1 MKAPTAT
8 APAVQPPAPH
18 RLLWVL
24 GCAALLSACAA
35 GPRYVKPSVDMP
47 VSWQLQAPWRTARP
61 ADAQAK
67 GPWWERFGDADLNAL
82 QAQALKANQ
91 TLAAAQA
98 RLQQARAV
106 VNQNAA
112 SQLPQ
117 VSLGTKVS
125 ELRISANRPLTN
137 YNAPNWSTLQN
148 DYSMVLSA
156 SYEADLWGR
165 VQSLVDGATASAEQ
179 VAADLENTRL
189 VLAADVAINY
199 FNLRALD
206 LELDVV
212 RRALALQQSSLA
224 LANHRRDAGSAS
236 GLDVAQQ
243 QALLDTT
250 LTQVDV
256 LQRQRAVLEH
266 ALATLTGTPAPS
278 FQLPV
283 RLVTLKPPAIPP
295 GIPSDVLERRPDVA
309 SAERAMAAAN
319 AQIGVAQAAFYPS
332 VIFGPSFGN
341 DSRKWATVFS
351 APSVLWSLGVSATQT
366 LFDGGRIS
374 ANVDFSRAGYDLTVA
389 NYRRVVLTA
398 MQEVEDG
405 LSSVNALDR
414 AIAQAQRAVESN
426 RRVMGIAQVRY
437 EGGVSNYQDM
447 ITAQQ
452 ALLNSERLATQ
463 LLGQRQLASVS
474 LIKALGG
481 DWHANPTATAQQV
494 DAAATR

>member
-1 MKAPTAT
+1 MKARRIASPWV
-8 APAVQPPAPH
+8 PS
-18 RLLWVL
+18 RLAWALS
-24 GCAALLSACAA
+24 CAALLSACAA
-35 GPRYVKPSVDMP
+35 GPSYVKPSVDMP
-47 VSWQLQAPWRTARP
+47 VSWQLQEPWRTASP
-61 ADAQAK
+61 ADGLPK
-67 GPWWERFGDADLNAL
+67 GPWWERFGDAELTTL
-82 QAQALKANQ
+82 QDKALKANQ

-98 RLQQARAV
+98 RLLQARAV

-112 SQLPQ
+112 NQMPQ

-189 VLAADVAINY
+189 VLGADVAVNY
-199 FNLRALD
+199 FNLRAID

-212 RRALALQQSSLA
+212 QRALALQRSSLA
-224 LANHRRDAGSAS
+224 LAKHRHDSGSAS

-250 LTQVDV
+250 LTQVDL
-256 LQRQRAVLEH
+256 LQRQRAQFEH

-278 FQLPV
+278 FQIAP
-283 RLVTLKPPAIPP
+283 RLVTLTPPVIPL

-319 AQIGVAQAAFYPS
+319 AQIGVAKAAFYPS

-341 DSRKWATVFS
+341 DSRKVATLFS
-351 APSVLWSLGVSATQT
+351 APSVLWSMGVSATQT
-366 LFDGGRIS
+366 LFDGGRIN
-374 ANVDFSRAGYDLTVA
+374 ANVDFSRAGYDITVA

-405 LSSVNALDR
+405 LSSVSALDR
-414 AIAQAQRAVESN
+414 AIAQAQRALESS
-426 RRVMGIAQVRY
+426 RRVMNLAQLRY

-452 ALLNSERLATQ
+452 ALLNSERLTTQ
-463 LLGQRQLASVS
+463 LLGQRQLASVF

-481 DWHANPTATAQQV
+481 DWGAATAQQNRAQAV
-494 DAAATR
+494 QTAAQ